1 MPRPT
6 KPPAKPPGAWAPE
19 RPAQVKEEPAQRAG
33 DTEQNA
39 LAPRLRPEPR
49 LRPGASL
56 RAHTE
61 QAPQLTHRQLTLFRA
76 IMLHGNLSRAAD
88 VTNSSQPT
96 LSRELSRLEYLLGF
110 ALFDRVRGRLRPT
123 ARALALMQE
132 VERSFIGLEQIAAR
146 AQELRTLSTG
156 RLRLA
161 CLPALAHALVPQ
173 ALLHFRQAL
182 PEASVS
188 VVPLESPWLE
198 QALSE
203 QRFDLGLGETTEAPT
218 GVELR
223 NLLQVNEVAVLPT
236 GHRLC
241 RQAVLRPQDFANER
255 FVSLAEGDPY
265 RLAID
270 AMFSAAGVARA
281 TLLETASAAA
291 VCAMVQQGLGL
302 AIVNPLTADA
312 MAGPQLAVRPLNVA
326 IPFHVSLL
334 LPQVATP
341 HPLRDTLVQA
351 IAHSIAARAG

>member
-1 MPRPT
+1 MPRST
-6 KPPAKPPGAWAPE
+6 KPPATTPPGDWAPG
-19 RPAQVKEEPAQRAG
+19 RSAQLKEEPAQRAG

-39 LAPRLRPEPR
+39 QVPRLRAR
-49 LRPGASL
+49 
-56 RAHTE
+56 TE
-61 QAPQLTHRQLTLFRA
+61 QAPQLTHRQLALFRA
-76 IMLHGNLSRAAD
+76 IMLHSNLSRAAD

-96 LSRELSRLEYLLGF
+96 LSRELARLEYLLGF

-173 ALLHFRQAL
+173 ALMHFSKTQ

-203 QRFDLGLGETTEAPT
+203 QRFDIGLGETTEAPT

-223 NLLQVNEVAVLPT
+223 GLLKANEVAVLPP

-241 RQAVLRPQDFANER
+241 SRTVLQPKDFEGER
-255 FVSLAEGDPY
+255 FVSLAEGDTY
-265 RLAID
+265 RQAID
-270 AMFSAAGVARA
+270 AMFSKAGVQRA
-281 TLLETASAAA
+281 LLLETVSAVA
-291 VCAMVQQGLGL
+291 VCAMVQQRLGV
-302 AIVNPLTADA
+302 AIVNPLTAAA
-312 MAGPQLAVRPLNVA
+312 MAGPTLIVKPLAMA
-326 IPFHVSLL
+326 IPFSVGLL

-341 HPLRDTLVQA
+341 HPLRDALVEAILQSAGGTIIGATLP
-351 IAHSIAARAG
+351 AH